1 MKIKTALILCAGL
14 GKRVLPLTKVTPKPL
29 LKLNNITLLE
39 NTINLLEALKV
50 ENIKLNTFY
59 LQNQIKDF
67 FLNQKFKAKIEII
80 EDGIKIL
87 DTGGGILNLIKSSD
101 DENFLVLNPDTIWSL
116 NYLETIKSMQ
126 NFYFEKKL
134 QNLLMVVNKNKSFDK
149 RFKGDFELKL
159 GQLFKENKNSFIYTG
174 CQLINRKLFNHI
186 EDKFFSVSKIWN
198 DLLKKKK
205 LYGFE
210 SKEEFIHIT
219 DLEIYRKLLKDQ

>member
-14 GKRVLPLTKVTPKPL
+14 GKRVLPLSLEIPKPL

-39 NTINLLEALKV
+39 NTINLLEALKI

-80 EDGIKIL
+80 EDGKKIL
-87 DTGGGILNLIKSSD
+87 DTGGGIYNLIKASD
-101 DENFLVLNPDTIWSL
+101 DEDFLVLNPDTIWSL
-116 NYLETIKSMQ
+116 NYLETIKNMQ
-126 NFYFEKKL
+126 KFYFEKKI
-134 QNLLMVVNKNKSFDK
+134 QNLLMVVSKNKSFDK

-159 GQLFKENKNSFIYTG
+159 NQLFKKNKNNYIYTG
-174 CQLINRKLFNHI
+174 CQLINRNLFKNI
-186 EDKFFSVSKIWN
+186 KNKNFSINKIWN
-198 DLLKKKK
+198 EQLNEKK
-205 LYGFE
+205 LYGHE

-219 DLEIYRKLLKDQ
+219 DLEIYNKLSKS